1 MPYYCDRCGREL
13 QEDEIFEFDDR
24 NLCEDCLNSWTVVCS
39 CCDERIWEED
49 NAGNG
54 DTPLCQRCYDN
65 HYTTC
70 DRCGVLLPYDDV
82 CYLDEDEDYPYCQR
96 CCEEKSRRNIIKNYH
111 YKPAPIFYGEG
122 ERFFGVELEIDDGGE
137 ITGNAERI
145 LNIANSSGEEHLYCK
160 HDGSLDDG
168 FEMVSHP
175 MSLDFHRNTMPWKEI
190 LAEAIRLKYLSHQTS
205 TCGLH
210 IHVSR
215 EAFGETEDEQDEC
228 IARILYI
235 FEKHWEEL
243 LKFSRRT
250 RAQLNR
256 WAARYGYREN
266 PGEILDYAKGDN
278 STRYACV
285 NLNNCATIEFRIF
298 RGTLKWNTLIAA
310 LQMVNRICDAAL
322 YSSDEE
328 VQELSWTDLMSR
340 IDEPELIQY
349 LKERRLYINDAVS
362 GEEEV

>member
-1 MPYYCDRCGREL
+1 M
-13 QEDEIFEFDDR
+13 
-24 NLCEDCLNSWTVVCS
+24 
-39 CCDERIWEED
+39 
-49 NAGNG
+49 
-54 DTPLCQRCYDN
+54 
-65 HYTTC
+65 
-70 DRCGVLLPYDDV
+70 
-82 CYLDEDEDYPYCQR
+82 
-96 CCEEKSRRNIIKNYH
+96 
-111 YKPAPIFYGEG
+111 
-122 ERFFGVELEIDDGGE
+122 GVELEIDNGGE
-137 ITGNAERI
+137 YDENARE
-145 LNIANSSGEEHLYCK
+145 LLKVANSDGQRMYIK
-160 HDGSLDDG
+160 HDGSLSEG
-168 FEMVSHP
+168 MELVSHP
-175 MSLDFHRNTMPWKEI
+175 MSLDYHKNNMNWQDIFNKALEMDYR
-190 LAEAIRLKYLSHQTS
+190 SHQTS

-215 EAFGETEDEQDEC
+215 EAFGETEEEQDEC

-285 NLNNCATIEFRIF
+285 NLNNHATIEFRIF